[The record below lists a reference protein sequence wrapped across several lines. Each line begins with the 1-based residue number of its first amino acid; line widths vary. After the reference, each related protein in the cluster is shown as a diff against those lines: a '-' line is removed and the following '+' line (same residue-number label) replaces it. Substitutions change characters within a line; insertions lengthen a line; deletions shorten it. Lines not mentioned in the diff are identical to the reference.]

1 MQVANIKMQILAKMS
16 HVVLLE
22 KYAMEAF
29 ANVEN
34 QTAVSA
40 MKRYSTVISKTANV
54 NVQKMLRLAQRD
66 NNVSMKNAENA
77 KTMTTGNRVPKRVL
91 KFHLIRVSVFTR
103 EVF

>member
-1 MQVANIKMQILAKMS
+1 MQILAKMS
-16 HVVLLE
+16 RVVLLE

-54 NVQKMLRLAQRD
+54 NVQKMLMLACR
-66 NNVSMKNAENA
+66 NNFVSMKDA
-77 KTMTTGNRVPKRVL
+77 KVFKFTTESEHNRQIDTVC
-91 KFHLIRVSVFTR
+91 S
-103 EVF
+103 